1 MATPRFS
8 SFVRTMCERM
18 LHDRPFRKQV
28 VRKSHYWFFHFY
40 FHHYVKH
47 KTAAFQRQMFQMTEN
62 ELLRLIAIT
71 AFRGSGKSTIMNMS
85 FVLWA
90 ILGIRK
96 KKFVL
101 IVGQTQAQA
110 RQHLRN
116 IKEELEHNK
125 ILHRDLGPFREVED
139 EWRNSS
145 LVIRNF
151 GAKIMAVSIDQAV
164 RGLRHGQYRP
174 DLIICDDIE
183 DLDSVRSLEGRDK
196 TYRWVKGELLPAG
209 DTDTTAV
216 FIGNLLH
223 EDCLLKR
230 LQQEIESG
238 AMEGMYREYPLVS
251 PDGTCLWSGKYPT
264 PEAIDAE
271 RKRIGSASAW
281 HREYLLTILPDH
293 ERLIHPSW
301 IRYYDC
307 LPTDTEDEPLRLA
320 ATGIDLAISQKD
332 SADKTAMVSMKL
344 YGFGGDM
351 RLYILANPVN
361 EQLTY
366 LQTLERA
373 KDVSRAVGGGE
384 RTKLYIEEV
393 GYQSA
398 LIEQLKFDGFH
409 VEGVPPK
416 GQDKRA
422 RLALVTHLIQSGKVL
437 FPRAGCE
444 ALITQL
450 TGFGSERYDDLA
462 DAFAVLLLPCLEWQG
477 GSHAWVWELN
487 DKLTKEEQL
496 KEERKRSGFFYPD
509 HSDDRDGGSWWGQSA
524 LGPLH
529 GTNILNERF

>member
-1 MATPRFS
+1 MR
-8 SFVRTMCERM
+8 EQM
-18 LHDRPFRKQV
+18 LRDRGFRKQI

-40 FHHYVKH
+40 FHHYVKF
-47 KTAAFQRQMFQMTEN
+47 KTAAFQQKMFAMTEDAA
-62 ELLRLIAIT
+62 LQLIAIT

-85 FVLWA
+85 FALWA
-90 ILGIRK
+90 ILGVRRK
-96 KKFVL
+96 KFIL

-125 ILHRDLGPFREVED
+125 ILRRDLGPFHEEED

-145 LVIRNF
+145 LIISNHN
-151 GAKIMAVSIDQAV
+151 AKIMAVSIDQAV

-209 DTDTTAV
+209 DTDTTVV

-230 LQQEIESG
+230 LQREISDG
-238 AMEGMYREYPLVS
+238 VMEGIYREYPLLTCE
-251 PDGTCLWSGKYPT
+251 GKCLWPGKYPSSL
-264 PEAIDAE
+264 AIEAE
-271 RKRIGSASAW
+271 RKRIGNNSAW
-281 HREYLLTILPDH
+281 HREYLLQILPDF

-301 IRYYDC
+301 IQYYNY
-307 LPTDTEDEPLRLA
+307 LPTETEEEPLRLA

-344 YGFGGDM
+344 YGYGSDM
-351 RLYILANPVN
+351 RIYILANPVN

-373 KDVSRAVGGGE
+373 KSVSRAVGDGE
-384 RTKLYIEEV
+384 KTTLYIEEV
-393 GYQSA
+393 GYQSS

-409 VEGVPPK
+409 VDGVPPK

-462 DAFAVLLLPCLEWQG
+462 DAFAILLLPCLEWQG
-477 GSHAWVWELN
+477 GSNDWVWDLN
-487 DKLTKEEQL
+487 EKLTKQREFDEWREQE
-496 KEERKRSGFFYPD
+496 KRRSGFWYPD
-509 HSDDRDGGSWWGQSA
+509 HSDDNRSGFGQDW
-524 LGPLH
+524 LH
-529 GTNILNERF
+529 MQF